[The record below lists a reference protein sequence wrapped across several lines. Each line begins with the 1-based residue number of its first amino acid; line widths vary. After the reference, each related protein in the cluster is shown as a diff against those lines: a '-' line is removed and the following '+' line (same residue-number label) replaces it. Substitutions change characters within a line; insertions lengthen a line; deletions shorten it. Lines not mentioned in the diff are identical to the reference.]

1 MRHIGVQQ
9 ADAKSTAGK
18 IPAKKSGM
26 LSKLTGKKKDQAEP
40 VEASEAELAAPAA
53 TPVPP
58 TEYSAEATGDAAV
71 GLKSALAA
79 AEVVV
84 VQATSA

>member
-1 MRHIGVQQ
+1 
-9 ADAKSTAGK
+9 
-18 IPAKKSGM
+18 M
-26 LSKLTGKKKDQAEP
+26 LSKLTGKKKDKAEP

-53 TPVPP
+53 TPVSPSEDP
-58 TEYSAEATGDAAV
+58 AEAAGDAAA

-84 VQATSA
+84 VQATTA

>member
-18 IPAKKSGM
+18 IPAKKSG
-26 LSKLTGKKKDQAEP
+26 KLTGKKKDQAEP

-58 TEYSAEATGDAAV
+58 TEDSAEATGDAAV

>member
-1 MRHIGVQQ
+1 
-9 ADAKSTAGK
+9 
-18 IPAKKSGM
+18 M
-26 LSKLTGKKKDQAEP
+26 LSKLTGKKKDETKP
-40 VEASEAELAAPAA
+40 VETSEAEVAAPAA

-58 TEYSAEATGDAAV
+58 TEDSAKAAADTAA
-71 GLKSALAA
+71 GLKSTLAA